1 MNRSLLAAL
10 AALLAAGTLAGCSE
24 STPPAPAQQAAAPQA
39 PAQPPAAQPA
49 MPPGHPPA
57 GMPANHPPMT
67 GHPPAPGVASAIGGA
82 NTGTVLSASQAGGY
96 TYIEVDEHGTTRWL
110 ASSPVRVAPGDQI
123 RWGESAVMRNFTS
136 KSLGRTFDEL
146 LFVSAV
152 QPAGAA
158 SPASGGNLGKVM
170 SMTQAAGYA
179 YIELETAEGV
189 KWLAA
194 SQAPVQVGDTVTWQG
209 GSVMNNFTSSSL
221 NRTFDQIIFVAG
233 VSPTQ

>member
-1 MNRSLLAAL
+1 MNRILPAAT
-10 AALLAAGTLAGCSE
+10 AALLLVGLAGCSKQDE
-24 STPPAPAQQAAAPQA
+24 PAPAQQAAAPQA
-39 PAQPPAAQPA
+39 PAQAPAAQPA

-57 GMPANHPPMT
+57 GMPPNHPPMT
-67 GHPPAPGVASAIGGA
+67 GHPPAPGVASAIVGA
-82 NTGTVLSASQAGGY
+82 NTGTVLSATQAGGY

-110 ASSPVRVAPGDQI
+110 ASSPVRVAAGDEI

-146 LFVSAV
+146 QFVSGV
-152 QPAGAA
+152 QQAGAMPAA
-158 SPASGGNLGKVM
+158 SGNLGKVL
-170 SMTQAAGYA
+170 SLTQAAGYA
-179 YIELETAEGV
+179 YLELETAQGV

-221 NRTFDQIIFVAG
+221 NKTFDQIIFVAA
-233 VSPTQ
+233 VSPAQ

>member
-1 MNRSLLAAL
+1 MNRFLPAVFATLLMV
-10 AALLAAGTLAGCSE
+10 GLAGCSKQDE
-24 STPPAPAQQAAAPQA
+24 PAPTQQAAAPQA
-39 PAQPPAAQPA
+39 PAQPAATQPA
-49 MPPGHPPA
+49 MPPGHPPTGA
-57 GMPANHPPMT
+57 PANHPPMP

-82 NTGTVLSASQAGGY
+82 NSGTVLSVSQAGGY
-96 TYIEVDEHGTTRWL
+96 TYIEVDEHGSTRWL
-110 ASSPVRVAPGDQI
+110 ASSPVRVAQGDEI

-146 LFVSAV
+146 LFVSNV
-152 QPAGAA
+152 QPAGAV
-158 SPASGGNLGKVM
+158 PAGGGNVGKVM
-170 SMTQAAGYA
+170 SLTQAAGYA
-179 YIELETAEGV
+179 YIELETTQGV

-194 SQAPVQVGDTVTWQG
+194 SQAPVKVGDTVTWQG

>member
-1 MNRSLLAAL
+1 MNRILPAAT
-10 AALLAAGTLAGCSE
+10 AALLLVGLAGCSKQDE
-24 STPPAPAQQAAAPQA
+24 PAPTQQAAAPQA

-49 MPPGHPPA
+49 MPAGHPPA

-67 GHPPAPGVASAIGGA
+67 GHPPAPGVASAIAGA
-82 NTGTVLSASQAGGY
+82 NTGTVLSATQAGGY

-110 ASSPVRVAPGDQI
+110 ASSPVRVSQGDEI

-146 LFVSAV
+146 LFVSNV
-152 QPAGAA
+152 QPAGAT
-158 SPASGGNLGKVM
+158 PASSGNLGKVL
-170 SMTQAAGYA
+170 SLTQAAGYA
-179 YIELETAEGV
+179 YIELETAQGV

-194 SQAPVQVGDTVTWQG
+194 SQAPVQVGDSVTWQG

-221 NRTFDQIIFVAG
+221 NRTFDQIIFVAA
-233 VSPTQ
+233 VSPAQ